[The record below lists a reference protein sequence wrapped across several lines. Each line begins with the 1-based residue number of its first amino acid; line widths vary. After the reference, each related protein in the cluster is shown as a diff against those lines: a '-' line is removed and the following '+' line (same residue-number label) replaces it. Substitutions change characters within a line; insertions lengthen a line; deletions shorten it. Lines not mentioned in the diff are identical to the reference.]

1 MCGIAGIAAFAG
13 SSPPT
18 EPLIRAMCDTIVHRG
33 PDDEGLDVRDNV
45 ALGMRRL
52 AIIDLAGGS
61 QPVFNEDRSVRTV
74 FNGEIYNFQELRRE
88 LELCGHTFTT
98 SSDTEVLVH
107 GYEEWGTELPCHLN
121 GMFAFAIHD
130 STNHRLML
138 ARDHLGIKPLF
149 YSFTGKHL
157 VWGSEI
163 KTVLASHLVERHLD
177 YNALGEFLS
186 WEYVP
191 GQGTLFTNISKLE
204 PGFLIDIDLTRPACE
219 PREYWD
225 IPIADHST
233 RYTSGDWQ
241 ALVTE
246 KIRECV
252 QRQLISDVPLGA
264 FLSGGVDSSLVVSAM
279 QQASTFSIGFDDPS
293 YNELEYARRVAGH
306 LGVNHTFEVIDPHV
320 ADLFDHLMT
329 FMDDPIGDFSI
340 FPTFL
345 VSRLARQH
353 VTVALSGDGGDELFG
368 GYETYVADHAAKY
381 YSYLPRILRRG
392 IISPIAN
399 SILPRPEKKG
409 LINKIKRFVEGADLP
424 GELSHS
430 RWRIFASEA
439 LRAQLFTPDALQ
451 QMTRPAGSH
460 IKQLF
465 DRAGPRSTLARS
477 LYVDIKSYLSDNCLV
492 KVDRMSMANSLESRV
507 PMLDRELVELAFQ
520 VPDNLKLK
528 RGETKILLK
537 QIAARQ
543 IPRECV
549 YRQKEGFSIPI
560 KHWLGTQFRP
570 HLEDLLDG
578 TKLETEGLFNV
589 NTVNNLKREHL
600 AGRANHSHVLWSLMV
615 FQAWRRRWLE
625 AA

>member
-1 MCGIAGIAAFAG
+1 MCGIAGVAAFTG
-13 SSPPT
+13 STPPT
-18 EPLIRAMCDTIVHRG
+18 LPLIKAMCDTIVHRG

-74 FNGEIYNFQELRRE
+74 FNGEIYNFRELRRE
-88 LELCGHTFTT
+88 LEQCGHTFTS

-107 GYEEWGTELPCHLN
+107 GYEEWGNDLPRHLN

-130 STNHRLML
+130 SANHRLLL

-149 YSFTGKHL
+149 YHFNGRHI

-163 KTVLASHLVERHLD
+163 KAVLASNLVERQLD

-186 WEYVP
+186 WEYIP
-191 GQGTLFTNISKLE
+191 GQGTLFTNISKLK
-204 PGFLIDIDLTRPACE
+204 PGFLIDIDLTRPVCK

-225 IPIADHST
+225 IPVAEHST
-233 RYTSGDWQ
+233 RYTAEDWQ

-246 KIRECV
+246 KIHECV

-279 QQASTFSIGFDDPS
+279 QQASTFSIGFNDPS
-293 YNELEYARRVAGH
+293 YNELDYARRVASH
-306 LGVNHTFEVIDPHV
+306 LGVDHTFEVIEPQV

-345 VSRLARQH
+345 VSRLARRH

-368 GYETYVADHAAKY
+368 GYETYVADRAAKY

-392 IISPIAN
+392 VISPIAN
-399 SILPRPEKKG
+399 SMLPRPEKKG
-409 LINKIKRFVEGADLP
+409 LVNKMKRFVEGADLP

-439 LRAQLFTPDALQ
+439 LRAQLFTPEALQ
-451 QMTRPAGSH
+451 QITRPVGAH
-460 IKQLF
+460 IEHLF
-465 DRAGPRSTLARS
+465 DRAGPRTPLARS
-477 LYVDIKSYLSDNCLV
+477 LYVDVKSYMSDNCLV

-520 VPDNLKLK
+520 VPDHLKLK
-528 RGETKILLK
+528 GGETKIILK
-537 QIAARQ
+537 QIAAQQ

-570 HLEDLLDG
+570 LLEDLLDS
-578 TKLETEGLFNV
+578 TKLETEGVFNV
-589 NTVNNLKREHL
+589 NTVNNLKQEHL
-600 AGRANHSHVLWSLMV
+600 AGKANHSHVLWSLMV